1 MVFLKSCV
9 PIRRS
14 GLAVTYAMSSFLPPL
29 LAVVL
34 LLGVLCAMARAEEFR
49 RQDATNI
56 RAFAAGKDVT
66 DDHHTVE

>member
-49 RQDATNI
+49 RQDATNNPCL
-56 RAFAAGKDVT
+56 RGGEGR
-66 DDHHTVE
+66 H